1 MRVVISNF
9 SRPLESD
16 VDFAGY
22 WRQWQRPPRA
32 DRCTLFE
39 HRADW
44 GFHIFAL
51 GVRLLDTGLASEVE
65 FWDFRPERR
74 AWRHPYGFLW
84 MTFHNERD
92 VAAYLD
98 RCGAPDLYI
107 QHGGVAGRDVLRLLG
122 GRAFRVYVPA
132 LRSGDD
138 LAGNHDAECYLVD
151 DEEFLDA
158 RSMLYVPV
166 VHTADIRPAA
176 VPKERDFIY
185 LAEARWGKRHDIVIR
200 AAREANLSGHLHPVP
215 AGQLDL
221 DGAPLT
227 TSSWGTRNVVELL
240 QTSRIAVYPADH
252 ASSPAAMWECLAADL
267 PIVVNAAIRG
277 GRHVVVPGVTGELA
291 NEENFRDVMIEV
303 LRRRERYAPRAC
315 YLERWDTV
323 AETERYLDF
332 FRRMGWPG

>member
-1 MRVVISNF
+1 VKVVIANF
-9 SRPLESD
+9 SRPIDSD
-16 VDFAGY
+16 LDFAGY
-22 WRQWQRPPRA
+22 WRKWQRPPRTP
-32 DRCTLFE
+32 RCTLFE

-51 GVRLLDTGLASEVE
+51 GVHLLDIGLASDLE

-92 VAAYLD
+92 IAAYLD
-98 RCGAPDLYI
+98 RFGTPDLYI
-107 QHGGVAGRDVLRLLG
+107 QHGGVAGRGVLRLLG
-122 GRAFRVYVPA
+122 GRTFRVYVPA
-132 LRSGDD
+132 LRSDDD
-138 LAGNHDAECYLVD
+138 LTGNHDAECYLVGH
-151 DEEFLDA
+151 EFLDA

-166 VHTADIRPAA
+166 VHTDDIRPAA

-185 LAEARWGKRHDIVIR
+185 LAEAREGKRHDIIIR
-200 AAREANLSGHLHPVP
+200 AAREAGLSGHLHPVQP
-215 AGQLDL
+215 GQLEL
-221 DGAPLT
+221 DGSRLT
-227 TSSWGTRNVVELL
+227 TSPWGARRVVELL

-252 ASSPAAMWECLAADL
+252 ASSPAAMWECVAADL
-267 PIVVNAAIRG
+267 PIVVNARIAG

-291 NEENFRDVMIEV
+291 AEDDFRAVMIEV
-303 LRRRERYAPRAC
+303 LRRREQYAPRAC

-332 FRRMGWPG
+332 FRRIGWPG